1 MLNTKKQVLDIYTK
15 KKVEGINLNITMLI
29 MAGGKGMRLRP
40 LTNKTPKPMLLV
52 NNKPLIENII
62 TNAKKKGISN
72 FIISI
77 NYLGEKIKKYLGN
90 GKKLGVK
97 IKYIIEKKPL
107 GTTGS
112 LQFIKKL

>member
-1 MLNTKKQVLDIYTK
+1 ML
-15 KKVEGINLNITMLI
+15 
-29 MAGGKGMRLRP
+29 
-40 LTNKTPKPMLLV
+40 
-52 NNKPLIENII
+52 
-62 TNAKKKGISN
+62 KKGISN

-107 GTTGS
+107 GTAGS
-112 LQFIKKL
+112 LSLLKNFDKTIILSNADIISDIDYFEMLNYHNKKNQC